1 MKKVMLVFMLGLTGC
16 VDYKIKVVHPTKDKK
31 YYIPMQR
38 RRVPNHIMKT
48 WHEHWFTYSTI
59 QDAQQKIEQW
69 KEFHARPKPT
79 YIKVK

>member
-1 MKKVMLVFMLGLTGC
+1 
-16 VDYKIKVVHPTKDKK
+16 
-31 YYIPMQR
+31 
-38 RRVPNHIMKT
+38 MKT

-69 KEFHARPKPT
+69 KEFNARPKPS